1 MGNVPGFKIRKLGGV
16 QWPIKMGKNPESQN
30 LSLALQPSFLNVV
43 RSDVATVYIGR

>member
-1 MGNVPGFKIRKLGGV
+1 MSPDLKFENWGGG